1 MQARLRKME
10 AEMASLRNMQAAVN
24 DEPVKENGSE
34 GKPTTPNPEGDGM
47 QTDEAAE
54 AVDSRSVYVGNVST
68 LLACLPSAYQSLGRL
83 RGLSRGN
90 TGAFLCLWDDK
101 SSHHIMRQIHR
112 PSQGVLLSHH
122 PQKSLADL

>member
-34 GKPTTPNPEGDGM
+34 GKPTTPNP
-47 QTDEAAE
+47 E

-101 SSHHIMRQIHR
+101 SSHHIM
-112 PSQGVLLSHH
+112 
-122 PQKSLADL
+122 